1 VTASD
6 DRPARERFELVV
18 EPAEDRSPPLGI
30 VGRWL
35 RRFTAAEM
43 EAGMQIF
50 HVLDRSTGE
59 TFLRHIEPADDAHVF
74 EDAERDLAAMTVAEF
89 EARWRA

>member
-1 VTASD
+1 
-6 DRPARERFELVV
+6 
-18 EPAEDRSPPLGI
+18 
-30 VGRWL
+30 
-35 RRFTAAEM
+35 M

-74 EDAERDLAAMTVAEF
+74 EDAESDLASMTVAEF